1 MGASKREYERMN
13 YVILTDPLTELEF
26 FERFQKPNK
35 EIIKDWSAEP
45 DDYNDNFKDDPVY
58 KKLNKDYKDL
68 KKARENYKEIIRNK

>member
-13 YVILTDPLTELEF
+13 YVILTDTITELEF
-26 FERFQKPNK
+26 FERFQNPNK